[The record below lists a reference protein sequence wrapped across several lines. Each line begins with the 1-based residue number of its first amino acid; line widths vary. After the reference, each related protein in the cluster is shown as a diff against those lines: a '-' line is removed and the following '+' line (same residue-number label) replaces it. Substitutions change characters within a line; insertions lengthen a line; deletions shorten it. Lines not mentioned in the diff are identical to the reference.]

1 MRKSRATS
9 HPEIINSQ
17 TALSDFSENTTFTV
31 ETNSM
36 NPKILIIGA
45 CGQIGTELTHRLRSI
60 YGTENVI
67 ASDIR
72 KLNTDVVNSG
82 PFEVVNALDFN
93 QIEHLVEIHHIT
105 DVYLMAALLSA
116 TAEKNPAFAWDLNMN
131 SLFHVLNLAK
141 AKKIKKIFW
150 PSSIAVF
157 GPTTPKENTP
167 QYTIMEPS
175 TVYGISKQSGER
187 WCEYYHHIFGVDVR
201 SIRYPGLIS
210 WSTAPG
216 GGTTDYAVDIYHKA
230 LSDGTY
236 ECFLSS
242 QTRMPMMYMDDAI
255 DATINIMKADAETI
269 KIRSSYNLAAMSFTP
284 EEIAAEI
291 KKHIPNF
298 TITYKPDF
306 RQKIADSWPASIDDS
321 EARKDWGWKH
331 QYNLESMTKD
341 MLEHLS
347 NH

>member
-1 MRKSRATS
+1 MAANVR
-9 HPEIINSQ
+9 ILCI
-17 TALSDFSENTTFTV
+17 ENVIFTPQNN
-31 ETNSM
+31 TKMST
-36 NPKILIIGA
+36 KILIIGA
-45 CGQIGTELTHRLRSI
+45 CGQIGTELTQKLRKI
-60 YGTENVI
+60 YGNDNVI

-93 QIEHLVEIHHIT
+93 QIEHIVEKHEIEE
-105 DVYLMAALLSA
+105 VYLMAALLSA

-187 WCEYYHHIFGVDVR
+187 WCEYYHNIFGVDVR

-210 WSTAPG
+210 WSTPPG

-230 LSDGTY
+230 LSDGKY

-242 QTRMPMMYMDDAI
+242 ETKMPMMYMDDAI
-255 DATINIMKADAETI
+255 QATIDIMKAPENQI
-269 KIRSSYNLAAMSFTP
+269 KIRSSYNLAAISFTP
-284 EEIAAEI
+284 TEIAAEI
-291 KKHIPNF
+291 KKHIPDF
-298 TITYKPDF
+298 EVTYNPDF
-306 RQKIADSWPASIDDS
+306 RQKIADSWPASIDDAA
-321 EARKDWGWKH
+321 ARKDWGWKH
-331 QYNLESMTKD
+331 QFDLESMTVD
-341 MLEHLS
+341 MLEHLK
-347 NH
+347 N

>member
-1 MRKSRATS
+1 MST
-9 HPEIINSQ
+9 
-17 TALSDFSENTTFTV
+17 
-31 ETNSM
+31 
-36 NPKILIIGA
+36 KILIIGA
-45 CGQIGTELTHRLRSI
+45 CGQIGTELTNKLRKI

-93 QIEHLVEIHHIT
+93 QIEHLVEVHQIT

-141 AKKIKKIFW
+141 AGKIKKIFW

-175 TVYGISKQSGER
+175 TVYGISKQAGER
-187 WCEYYHHIFGVDVR
+187 WCEYYHNIFGVDVR

-210 WSTAPG
+210 WSSPPG
-216 GGTTDYAVDIYHKA
+216 GGTTDYAVDIYYKA
-230 LSDGTY
+230 LADKKY

-242 QTRMPMMYMDDAI
+242 ETKMPMMYMDDAI
-255 DATINIMKADAETI
+255 NATINIMKAPAEQI

-284 EEIAAEI
+284 TQIAEEI
-291 KKHIPNF
+291 KKHIPEF
-298 TITYKPDF
+298 TISYAPDF

-321 EARKDWGWKH
+321 RAREDWGWKH
-331 QYNLESMTKD
+331 DFDLATMTED
-341 MLEHLS
+341 MLKHLG
-347 NH
+347 

>member
-1 MRKSRATS
+1 
-9 HPEIINSQ
+9 
-17 TALSDFSENTTFTV
+17 
-31 ETNSM
+31 M

-45 CGQIGTELTHRLRSI
+45 CGQIGTELTQKLRKI

-72 KLNTDVVNSG
+72 KLNVDVVNSG
-82 PFEVVNALDFN
+82 PFEVINALDFN
-93 QIEHLVEIHHIT
+93 QIEHLVEVHQIT

-141 AKKIKKIFW
+141 AGKIKKIFW

-187 WCEYYHHIFGVDVR
+187 WCEYYHNLFGVDVR

-210 WSTAPG
+210 WSSPPG

-230 LSDGTY
+230 LENQSY
-236 ECFLSS
+236 ECFLLAE
-242 QTRMPMMYMDDAI
+242 TKMPMMYMDDAI
-255 DATINIMKADAETI
+255 AATIQIMQAPSEQI

-284 EEIAAEI
+284 TEIAAEI
-291 KKHIPNF
+291 KKHIPDF
-298 TITYKPDF
+298 TISYAPDF

-321 EARKDWGWKH
+321 RAREDWGWNH
-331 QYNLESMTKD
+331 HFALDNMTVD
-341 MLEHLS
+341 MLEH
-347 NH
+347 

>member
-1 MRKSRATS
+1 
-9 HPEIINSQ
+9 
-17 TALSDFSENTTFTV
+17 
-31 ETNSM
+31 
-36 NPKILIIGA
+36 
-45 CGQIGTELTHRLRSI
+45 
-60 YGTENVI
+60 GTENVI

-72 KLNTDVVNSG
+72 KLNVDVVNSG
-82 PFEVVNALDFN
+82 PFEVINALDFN
-93 QIEHLVEIHHIT
+93 QIEHLVEVHQIT

-141 AKKIKKIFW
+141 AGKIKKIFW

-187 WCEYYHHIFGVDVR
+187 WCEYYHNLFGVDVR

-210 WSTAPG
+210 WSSPPG

-230 LSDGTY
+230 LENHSY
-236 ECFLSS
+236 ECFLSAE
-242 QTRMPMMYMDDAI
+242 TKMPMMYMDDAI
-255 DATINIMKADAETI
+255 AATIQIMQAPAEQI

-284 EEIAAEI
+284 TEIAAEI
-291 KKHIPNF
+291 QKHIPDF
-298 TITYKPDF
+298 TISYAPDF
-306 RQKIADSWPASIDDS
+306 RQKIADSWPASIDDTF
-321 EARKDWGWKH
+321 AREDWGWNH
-331 QYNLESMTKD
+331 NFALDNMTID
-341 MLEHLS
+341 MLKHLK
-347 NH
+347 